1 MSFSERLARARNS
14 SKLQARS
21 WSANTDIEYVTAAGM
36 VQAKT
41 RNRLGVAASRAI
53 ADEAAMV
60 ELCAAIKTVATN
72 KARKERWH
80 LHGSEISRMAA
91 AVAHFVVNP
100 NCTSC
105 GGRGLHVEG
114 QLVTSRP
121 CQQCAGSGVRPL
133 PSGREMGFTRHVDQ
147 DRLDSYFK
155 AAVAAS
161 DKALG
166 DYLGAVKRKMAKA

>member
-21 WSANTDIEYVTAAGM
+21 WSSNTDIEYVTAAGM

-41 RNRLGVAASRAI
+41 RNRVGVAASRAI

-60 ELCAAIKTVATN
+60 ELCAAIKTVANN
-72 KARKERWH
+72 KSRNERWH
-80 LHGSEISRMAA
+80 LHRSEISRMAA
-91 AVAHFVVNP
+91 AVAHFIVNP

-114 QLVTSRP
+114 QLVTSGLCR
-121 CQQCAGSGVRPL
+121 QCEGSGVKPV
-133 PSGREMGFTRHVDQ
+133 PSGRDMGFTRDVKQ
-147 DRLDSYFK
+147 AKLEAYFK
-155 AAVAAS
+155 DTLAAS
-161 DKALG
+161 DAALG
-166 DYLGAVKRKMAKA
+166 DYLRAVKRKMARA